1 MSVSILH
8 KYGSYEPIENNR
20 AEMPKMFENGEVSLF
35 LEDEQS
41 EYSVKFDVDF
51 KPTDDDYIVEVV
63 NYTIL
68 GCSIVT
74 PNGDDTWT
82 INELSGIFGIETGK
96 MVVKNYL
103 SNIHDLLRD
112 EVLRVFH
119 NC

>member
-82 INELSGIFGIETGK
+82 FSEIADIKGIELGK
-96 MVVKNYL
+96 KIAASYGNVNE
-103 SNIHDLLRD
+103 LLRD

>member
-1 MSVSILH
+1 MSVSILSI
-8 KYGSYEPIENNR
+8 YGGCEPLENNR
-20 AEMPKMFENGEVSLF
+20 NEMPKMFENGEVSLF

-82 INELSGIFGIETGK
+82 FSEIADIKGIELGK
-96 MVVKNYL
+96 KIAASYSDVKE
-103 SNIHDLLRD
+103 LLRE

>member
-82 INELSGIFGIETGK
+82 FSEIADIKGIELGK
-96 MVVKNYL
+96 KIAASYGNVKE
-103 SNIHDLLRD
+103 LLRE

>member
-8 KYGSYEPIENNR
+8 KYGSCEPIENSR
-20 AEMPKMFENGEVSLF
+20 AEMPKMFENTELCLF
-35 LEDEQS
+35 LEDERS

-51 KPTDDDYIVEVV
+51 KYTDDDYIVEVV

-82 INELSGIFGIETGK
+82 FSEIADIKGIELGK
-96 MVVKNYL
+96 KIAASYSDVKE
-103 SNIHDLLRD
+103 LLRE

>member
-82 INELSGIFGIETGK
+82 FSEIADIKGIELGK
-96 MVVKNYL
+96 KIAASYSDVKE
-103 SNIHDLLRD
+103 LLRE

>member
-1 MSVSILH
+1 MSVSILSI
-8 KYGSYEPIENNR
+8 YGGCEPLENNR
-20 AEMPKMFENGEVSLF
+20 NEMPKMFENGEVSLF

-82 INELSGIFGIETGK
+82 FSEIADIKGIELGK
-96 MVVKNYL
+96 KIAASYGNVNE
-103 SNIHDLLRD
+103 LLRD